1 MAAINA
7 ARPLTRDVAI
17 IAPHLL
23 ETLVL
28 IEQIKVALKVI
39 ERFDDAIARLA
50 PTLPD
55 FELFAALPGA
65 GPTLAPRLLVA
76 FGEQRE
82 RFVSAKELQQYSGV
96 APVTERSGKKSW
108 VHCDGSARPLFARHL
123 SSGQARPSTSRTGQA
138 ATIDNSVPREVPT
151 KRLYEL

>member
-1 MAAINA
+1 MHLRTTNIPPQTSDVRRARFFKQHNARRATVIDARMAAINT

-23 ETLVL
+23 ETLVF
-28 IEQIKVALKVI
+28 IEQIKVALKAI

-55 FELFAALPGA
+55 FELIAALPGA
-65 GPTLAPRLLVA
+65 APTLAPRLLVA

-82 RFVSAKELQQYSGV
+82 RFASAKELKQYSGV
-96 APVTERSGKKSW
+96 APVTERRGK
-108 VHCDGSARPLFARHL
+108 
-123 SSGQARPSTSRTGQA
+123 
-138 ATIDNSVPREVPT
+138 
-151 KRLYEL
+151 